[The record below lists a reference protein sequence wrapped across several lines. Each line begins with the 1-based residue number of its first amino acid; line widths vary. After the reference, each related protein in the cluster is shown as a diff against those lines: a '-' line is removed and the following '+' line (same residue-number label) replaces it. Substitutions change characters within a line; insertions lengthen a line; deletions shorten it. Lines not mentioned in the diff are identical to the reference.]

1 MALDQA
7 LQKYYEDREEMML
20 SQGWKDLMA
29 DIKEMKSATNVLSIV
44 KTNEDLW
51 FRKGELSMMD
61 WMLGLQEMSQS
72 AFEQLKKDDDET
84 TS

>member
-1 MALDQA
+1 MSPD
-7 LQKYYEDREEMML
+7 LQKYYEAREEMML
-20 SQGWKDLMA
+20 SQGWKDLMT
-29 DIKEMKSATNVLSIV
+29 DIKEMKAATNVLSIV